1 MINPRITP
9 LLIIVGILAVYDIE
23 IPFLKS
29 YTDHVI
35 KEAQEVC
42 FFGKKAKNIDKNFFF
57 YKKIFSVL
65 HAVDQN

>member
-42 FFGKKAKNIDKNFFF
+42 FFGKKQKTST
-57 YKKIFSVL
+57 KISSL
-65 HAVDQN
+65 LL